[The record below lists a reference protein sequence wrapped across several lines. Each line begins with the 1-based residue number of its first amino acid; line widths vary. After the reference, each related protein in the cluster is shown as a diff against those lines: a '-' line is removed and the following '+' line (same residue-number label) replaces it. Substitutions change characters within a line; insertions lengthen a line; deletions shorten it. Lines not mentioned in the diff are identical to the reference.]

1 MMPTARKLVPALSAK
16 TLLERNTLF
25 RGLPATTLE
34 QIAGLASRRSYRSDT
49 LVFMRGEPG
58 DALFG
63 IATGRVR
70 ISTSG
75 PGGKEVFLNTMEPG
89 DTFGEIALLDGH
101 PRTATATTLAPT
113 ELFVVQRPQ
122 FQSLLQREPALAVHL
137 IELLCQ
143 RVRWTSE
150 QMEDSSLLDAPARIA
165 KRLLGLTQSRN
176 KLKITG
182 TPLKLSQEELARS
195 LGLSRQIVN
204 KHLQTWKRADW
215 ISLGRG
221 TVLVKDAKALRTV
234 TQPDT

>member
-1 MMPTARKLVPALSAK
+1 MTPMSRKPAPALSAK

-25 RGLPATTLE
+25 RGLPAATIE
-34 QIAGLASRRSYRSDT
+34 QIAGLASRRTYKSDA
-49 LVFMRGEPG
+49 LVFMRGEAG
-58 DALFG
+58 DALYG
-63 IATGRVR
+63 VATGRVR

-113 ELFVVQRPQ
+113 ELFVVRRQQ
-122 FQSLLQREPALAVHL
+122 FQSLLQREPALATHL

-165 KRLLGLTQSRN
+165 KRLLSLSASQN
-176 KLKITG
+176 KLKVAG

-204 KHLQTWKRADW
+204 KHLQTWKREDW

-221 TVLVKDAKALRTV
+221 TVLVKNAQALRTV
-234 TQPDT
+234 MHV